1 MKKVLMTLAAV
12 ALLTVSTFAC
22 DLEGLLVG
30 NTTLARKV
38 RNYEKQGYTIVA
50 DQSFY
55 SQYRYFAAPVAPYV
69 DGSGTVVMVKSGTNY
84 SLQTEYVYIN
94 FEGDVK
100 TNGQCA
106 TTITDIT
113 TQTVY

>member
-1 MKKVLMTLAAV
+1 MTLAAV

-38 RNYEKQGYTIVA
+38 KNMERQGYTIVT

-55 SQYRYFAAPVAPYV
+55 NQHRYFAAPTAPYA
-69 DGSGTVVMVKSGTNY
+69 DGFGTVVMIKSGTNY
-84 SLQTEYVYIN
+84 SLQTEYVTIS